1 MFYIYILQSLKDD
14 SYYIGQ
20 TNNVS
25 NRLERH
31 NSRRQLAT
39 RSKVPRELVYTEPFP
54 TRSQA
59 VRRER
64 ERKNW
69 KSHQAIKELLNGN
82 DGM

>member
-1 MFYIYILQSLKDD
+1 MFYVYILQSLKDG
-14 SYYIGQ
+14 SYCIGQ

-39 RSKVPRELVYTEPFP
+39 RSKVPWELVYTKPFP
-54 TRSQA
+54 TRNQA

-64 ERKNW
+64 EIKNW
-69 KSHQAIKELLNGN
+69 KSRQAIEVLLNNN
-82 DGM
+82 DGA

>member
-1 MFYIYILQSLKDD
+1 MFYVYILQSLKDG

-39 RSKVPRELVYTEPFP
+39 RSKIPWELVYTETFS

-64 ERKNW
+64 EIKNW
-69 KSHQAIKELLNGN
+69 KSRQAIKELLGSH
-82 DGM
+82 DGA

>member
-1 MFYIYILQSLKDD
+1 MFYVYILQSLKDG

-31 NSRRQLAT
+31 NSQRQLAT
-39 RSKVPRELVYTEPFP
+39 RSKVPWELVYTEPFP

-64 ERKNW
+64 EIKNW
-69 KSHQAIKELLNGN
+69 KSRQAIKELLNNN
-82 DGM
+82 DGA

>member
-1 MFYIYILQSLKDD
+1 MFCVYILQSLKDE

-39 RSKVPRELVYTEPFP
+39 RSKVPWELVYTEPFP
-54 TRSQA
+54 TRS
-59 VRRER
+59 
-64 ERKNW
+64 
-69 KSHQAIKELLNGN
+69 
-82 DGM
+82 